1 MPESNFFKT
10 SDVKVYVHD
19 EAVFGTPIT
28 TTASWFEL
36 PTTSFS
42 LPEMSA
48 PVEIATARSGA
59 LTTELSQ
66 ATHNLHSKVYTFDI
80 TMKGS
85 AVAIE
90 KAMELLIE
98 KTTSPYKLD
107 GDYSFPDGYKDG
119 ESIATQK
126 TFIFAGVGAGS
137 TNNDL
142 QLTSVVA
149 TGVTLSEAVDS
160 ENGELICVVNCM
172 SAYKP
177 AYVNQSLGTPTK
189 ISGVAKNIKNLSVY
203 NMNNGSARD
212 LHIMSWEISLS
223 RSVERIATK
232 DYTNYKPY
240 GYAMVGQF
248 EVTGSVT
255 CKRDTSIENLLAT
268 LSSGTFAL
276 NLAEASNFT
285 ISMPKCKVNEAT
297 MDNGGAIMMQTIPFT
312 AYCENPD
319 AGDGTENVFS
329 LTIA

>member
-10 SDVKVYVHD
+10 SDIKVYVAD
-19 EAVFGTPIT
+19 ESAFGTPIT
-28 TTASWFEL
+28 ATSGWSEL

-42 LPEMSA
+42 LPELSA

-59 LTTELSQ
+59 LATELSQ
-66 ATHNLHSKVYTFDI
+66 ATHNLHTKVYTFDV

-85 AVAIE
+85 AHAID

-98 KTTSPYKLD
+98 KTSSPYTLD
-107 GDYSFPDGYKDG
+107 GDYPFPNAYKDG
-119 ESIATQK
+119 ESVTTQK
-126 TFIFAGVGAGS
+126 TFIFAGVGAGA

-142 QLTSVVA
+142 QLTSVIA
-149 TGVTLSEAVDS
+149 TGATISEAVDS
-160 ENGELICVVNCM
+160 ENGELICVLNCM
-172 SAYKP
+172 TAYKP
-177 AYVNQSLGTPTK
+177 AYVNQGLGTPTK
-189 ISGVAKNIKNLSVY
+189 LSGVAKNIKDLTTY
-203 NMNNGSARD
+203 NMHDGTARD

-240 GYAMVGQF
+240 GYAMVGQW

-297 MDNGGAIMMQTIPFT
+297 MDNGGSIMMQTIPFT
-312 AYCENPD
+312 AYCEDPD
-319 AGDGTENVFS
+319 ATDGTENILS
-329 LTIA
+329 ISIA

>member
-10 SDVKVYVHD
+10 SDIKVYVAD
-19 EAVFGTPIT
+19 EAAFGTPIT
-28 TTASWFEL
+28 ATSGWNEL
-36 PTTSFS
+36 PTTSFT
-42 LPEMSA
+42 LPELSA
-48 PVEIATARSGA
+48 PVEISAARSGA

-66 ATHNLHSKVYTFDI
+66 AEHVLHNKVYTFDV

-85 AVAIE
+85 ANAID
-90 KAMELLIE
+90 KAMELLCE
-98 KTTSPYKLD
+98 SASSPYKLD
-107 GDYSFPDGYKDG
+107 GDYTFPDAYKDG
-119 ESIATQK
+119 ESVTTQK
-126 TFIFAGVGAGS
+126 TFLFTGVGAGT

-149 TGVTLSEAVDS
+149 TGVTLSESLDS
-160 ENGELICVVNCM
+160 ENGQLTCVVNCM
-172 SAYKP
+172 TAYKP
-177 AYVNQSLGTPTK
+177 AYVNQGLGTPTK
-189 ISGVAKNIKNLSVY
+189 LSGVAKNIKDLSVY

-212 LHIMSWEISLS
+212 LHIMSWELSLS
-223 RSVERIATK
+223 RSVERVASK

-240 GYAMVGQF
+240 GYAMVGQW

-285 ISMPKCKVNEAT
+285 LSVPKCKVNEAT
-297 MDNGGAIMMQTIPFT
+297 MDNGGSVMMQTIPFT

-319 AGDGTENVFS
+319 ASDGTENIVS